1 MAVDSVAV
9 PVAPSLYRRFERLA
23 ALTHRPV
30 DSLIEQ
36 ALTAAIPP
44 LPEDLPTEMRHA
56 LADLEAY
63 EDARLWQVLRSV
75 IAPDQQEEFEEL
87 QDTRRRSALSEAD
100 AERLAALHHVADE
113 LMLRKAYAAV
123 LLKWRGHRLP
133 TLADLEANG

>member
-30 DSLIEQ
+30 DSVIEQ

-44 LPEDLPTEMRHA
+44 LPEDLPTAMRYA
-56 LADLEAY
+56 LAELEAF
-63 EDARLWQVLRSV
+63 DDSRLWKVLRSV
-75 IAPDQQEEFEEL
+75 MAPEQLAELEEL
-87 QDTRRRSALSEAD
+87 QDMGRRSAMDKANT
-100 AERLAALHHVADE
+100 ERLAALRHVADE
-113 LMLRKAYAAV
+113 LMVRKAYAAV

-133 TLADLEANG
+133 TLAELEADG